1 MYRKLFKVI
10 HLNIHKGNHM
20 DKEKEKLVK
29 ICIDRMDRELKKGL
43 PPMWYLG
50 YITGI
55 LDVLW
60 EYDKKLWERVAR
72 LKIRQIDT
80 YIRKNKGGK

>member
-1 MYRKLFKVI
+1 MDRKLFKVM

-20 DKEKEKLVK
+20 DEEKERLAKV
-29 ICIDRMDRELKKGL
+29 CIDRMDRELKKGL

-60 EYDKKLWERVAR
+60 DYDRKLWERVAR
-72 LKIRQIDT
+72 LKIEKI
-80 YIRKNKGGK
+80 IK

>member
-1 MYRKLFKVI
+1 
-10 HLNIHKGNHM
+10 M
-20 DKEKEKLVK
+20 DEEKERLAKV
-29 ICIDRMDRELKKGL
+29 CIDRMDRELKKGL

-60 EYDKKLWERVAR
+60 DYDRKLWERVAR
-72 LKIRQIDT
+72 LKIEKIKVENERGALH
-80 YIRKNKGGK
+80 KEKGE